1 MQRLGMGGVVLAVMM
16 GTAVAT
22 AGEVAPA
29 AAGGDEGQLK
39 EGQPALMFQS
49 KVLNSDASGQKVVD
63 MAALTNGT
71 KKAVILS
78 FFATYCEPC
87 KKELPFLQRM
97 YDKYKEAGLG
107 VVVVSID
114 QKPEDTQKAADLA
127 KENAIT
133 YPVASDRFNIVAK
146 RYGVKRLPCLYML
159 DGSGK
164 VTMVNTGY
172 SEEFSGQLLAAVQK
186 GLGVAQ
192 DPNAVP
198 HPGPQAAKAEDA
210 PAPKAEEPE
219 AAPVEGKDVK
229 KGKGK
234 KKGK

>member
-1 MQRLGMGGVVLAVMM
+1 MQHVSMGGLVLALVLN
-16 GTAVAT
+16 GGFALADQ
-22 AGEVAPA
+22 AAAPA
-29 AAGGDEGQLK
+29 PGGDEGQLK

-49 KVLNSDASGQKVVD
+49 KVLNGEASGQKVVD

-87 KKELPFLQRM
+87 KKELPFLQKM
-97 YDKYKEAGLG
+97 YEKYKDAVLG
-107 VVVVSID
+107 VVVVSIE

-186 GLGVAQ
+186 GLGVPD

-198 HPGPQAAKAEDA
+198 HPGPAAKAEDA
-210 PAPKAEEPE
+210 TAPKAEQPD
-219 AAPVEGKDVK
+219 AAPVDVK
-229 KGKGK
+229 KVKGK

>member
-1 MQRLGMGGVVLAVMM
+1 
-16 GTAVAT
+16 
-22 AGEVAPA
+22 
-29 AAGGDEGQLK
+29 
-39 EGQPALMFQS
+39 
-49 KVLNSDASGQKVVD
+49 
-63 MAALTNGT
+63 
-71 KKAVILS
+71 
-78 FFATYCEPC
+78 
-87 KKELPFLQRM
+87 M
-97 YDKYKEAGLG
+97 YEKYKDAGLG

-186 GLGVAQ
+186 GLGVPD

-198 HPGPQAAKAEDA
+198 HPGPAAKAEDA
-210 PAPKAEEPE
+210 PAPKAEQPD
-219 AAPVEGKDVK
+219 AAPVKAEKV
-229 KGKGK
+229 KGK